1 MAIQVE
7 KNTKR
12 QVIYEDE
19 ETTTIWKYDSSVTTF
34 GPVEVE
40 IRYKKGYEWSDPS
53 KKKTLGEL
61 AKESKKRVVRKSKI
75 S

>member
-12 QVIYEDE
+12 QVIYEDD
-19 ETTTIWKYDSSVTTF
+19 ETTTIWKYDSSISTF

-40 IRYKKGYEWSDPS
+40 IKYKKGYEWSDPS

-61 AKESKKRVVRKSKI
+61 TKETKKVTRKLKTS
-75 S
+75 

>member
-1 MAIQVE
+1 MAIQIE

-12 QVIYEDE
+12 QVIYEDD
-19 ETTTIWKYDSSVTTF
+19 ETTTIWKYDSSISTF

-40 IRYKKGYEWSDPS
+40 IKYKKGYEWSDPS

-61 AKESKKRVVRKSKI
+61 TKETKKVTRKLKTS
-75 S
+75 

>member
-12 QVIYEDE
+12 QVIYEDD
-19 ETTTIWKYDSSVTTF
+19 ETTTIWKYDSSVSTF

-40 IRYKKGYEWSDPS
+40 IKYKKGFEWSDPS
-53 KKKTLGEL
+53 KKKTLGDL
-61 AKESKKRVVRKSKI
+61 AKDAKKSKRKSKV

>member
-19 ETTTIWKYDSSVTTF
+19 ETTTIWKYDSSVTAF

-40 IRYKKGYEWSDPS
+40 IKYKKGYEWSDPS

-61 AKESKKRVVRKSKI
+61 AKEAKKKTPRKSKI

>member
-1 MAIQVE
+1 MTIDIT

-40 IRYKKGYEWSDPS
+40 IRYKKGHTWVDPS
-53 KKKTLGEL
+53 KKKSIGDLVTDTKKTKRTL
-61 AKESKKRVVRKSKI
+61 KS

>member
-1 MAIQVE
+1 MAIEVT

-12 QVIYEDE
+12 QVVYEDE
-19 ETTTIWKYDSSVTTF
+19 QTTTIWKYDSFVSTF

-61 AKESKKRVVRKSKI
+61 AKESKKRVVRKSKV

>member
-1 MAIQVE
+1 MAIQIE

-12 QVIYEDE
+12 QVVYEDK
-19 ETTTIWKYDSSVTTF
+19 ETTTIWKYDSSITTF

-40 IRYKKGYEWSDPS
+40 IRYKKGYEWSDPT

-61 AKESKKRVVRKSKI
+61 VKEDKKTKRKSK
-75 S
+75 SS

>member
-1 MAIQVE
+1 MT
-7 KNTKR
+7 KGNTKR

-19 ETTTIWKYDSSVTTF
+19 QTTTIWKYDSSITTF

-40 IRYKKGYEWSDPS
+40 IRYKKGYEWVDPT

-61 AKESKKRVVRKSKI
+61 AKEIKKRTTRKSKI

>member
-1 MAIQVE
+1 MAIQIE

-12 QVIYEDE
+12 QVIYEDD
-19 ETTTIWKYDSSVTTF
+19 ETTTFWKYDSSISTF

-40 IRYKKGYEWSDPS
+40 IKYKRGYEWSDPS

-61 AKESKKRVVRKSKI
+61 AKEAKKKTTRKSKV

>member
-1 MAIQVE
+1 MAIEVT

-12 QVIYEDE
+12 QVVYEDE
-19 ETTTIWKYDSSVTTF
+19 QTTTIWKYDSSVSTF

-53 KKKTLGEL
+53 KK
-61 AKESKKRVVRKSKI
+61 
-75 S
+75 

>member
-1 MAIQVE
+1 MAIQIE

-19 ETTTIWKYDSSVTTF
+19 DMTTIWKYDSSISTF

-40 IRYKKGYEWSDPS
+40 IKYKKNYVWVDPT
-53 KKKTLGEL
+53 KKKTLGDL
-61 AKESKKRVVRKSKI
+61 VKEVKKTKRKSNI

>member
-12 QVIYEDE
+12 QVIYEDD
-19 ETTTIWKYDSSVTTF
+19 ETTTIWKYDSSVSTF

-40 IRYKKGYEWSDPS
+40 IKYKKGFEWSDPS
-53 KKKTLGEL
+53 KKKTLGDL
-61 AKESKKRVVRKSKI
+61 AKDAKKSKRKLKT

>member
-1 MAIQVE
+1 MAIQIE

-12 QVIYEDE
+12 QVVYEDK
-19 ETTTIWKYDSSVTTF
+19 ETTTIWKYDSSITTF

-40 IRYKKGYEWSDPS
+40 IRYKKGYEWSDPT

-61 AKESKKRVVRKSKI
+61 AKEDKKTKRKSK
-75 S
+75 SS